1 MSKQQIGFEEIQ
13 KIMQENNLSFSDI
26 AKIAAGMNNG
36 IITEKEKTT
45 MKEIG
50 YEISSASYP
59 DFTVTKTTATQTKIL
74 VIAPSCNG
82 YFIKTKTRNK
92 DWEVEP
98 LSEKNFANFA
108 KDIKEPIEFEDDF
121 WLKNLPSGEQGY
133 VTIMRYLETP
143 GIMDMFKDKCAPK
156 YIKEY
161 FMDNRSYY
169 GGTEND
175 IKIQIK
181 FYKAFPILYR
191 EYFNDTN
198 YTISHMVK
206 YHPELLYTIYK
217 RFGLEKARDF
227 VETVRISLISLW
239 SNGYYSGSASNI
251 FVQDTANY
259 MQSKFHLT
267 HTNERGEREEYIGF
281 YPSSCQIP
289 YMEMDYEHF
298 KEYYFF
304 ESYRMGYEGAH
315 DMLRDWNDDLKQQK
329 AIYGKIKE
337 KYPLNL
343 QTHHARLSRIERQM
357 RETIERKGFDAQ
369 AIVAKEYEWKM
380 DKDEGNYIFI
390 APTVPE
396 DFYNEARNQANC
408 LAGYVSRFAKGDD
421 IIMFMRDK
429 EQPEASLVTIEI
441 VGDTITQALRRS
453 NHHPLFEQV
462 QALKKFAK
470 KFKLKYKEPREYE
483 GI

>member
-1 MSKQQIGFEEIQ
+1 MSKQNIGIEEIQ

-36 IITEKEKTT
+36 IITEKEKPAT
-45 MKEIG
+45 KEIG
-50 YEISSASYP
+50 YEITSTSYP
-59 DFTVTKTTATQTKIL
+59 DFTITKTTATQTKIL

-92 DWEVEP
+92 DWEIEQ
-98 LSEKNFANFA
+98 LNEKNYSNFA
-108 KDIKEPIEFEDDF
+108 KDIKEPIEFEDNF
-121 WLKNLPSGEQGY
+121 WLKTLPSGEQGY
-133 VTIMRYLETP
+133 FTIMKYLETP

-161 FMDNRSYY
+161 FMDNRGYY

-175 IKIQIK
+175 IKVQIRY
-181 FYKAFPILYR
+181 YKAFPILYR
-191 EYFNDTN
+191 EYFNDAN
-198 YTISHMVK
+198 YTISQMVK
-206 YHPELLYTIYK
+206 YRPELLYTIYK

-227 VETVRISLISLW
+227 VETVRISLISPW
-239 SNGYYSGSASNI
+239 SGGYYSGSASSV
-251 FVQDTANY
+251 FVQDATNY
-259 MQSKFHLT
+259 TQSKFHLT
-267 HTNERGEREEYIGF
+267 NTNERGEKEEYIGF

-304 ESYRMGYEGAH
+304 ESYRMGYESAH

-329 AIYGKIKE
+329 TIYGKIKE

-369 AIVAKEYEWKM
+369 ATVAKTYEWKM

-429 EQPEASLVTIEI
+429 EQPDVSLVTIEI
-441 VGDTITQALRRS
+441 IGDTITQALRRS
-453 NHHPLFEQV
+453 NHYPLFEQV

-470 KFKLKYKEPREYE
+470 KFKLKYKEPEV
-483 GI
+483 

>member
-1 MSKQQIGFEEIQ
+1 MSKQNIGIEEIQ

-36 IITEKEKTT
+36 IITEKEKPAT
-45 MKEIG
+45 KEIG
-50 YEISSASYP
+50 YEITSTSYP
-59 DFTVTKTTATQTKIL
+59 DFTITKTTPTQTKIL

-92 DWEVEP
+92 DWEIEQ
-98 LSEKNFANFA
+98 LNEKNYSNFA
-108 KDIKEPIEFEDDF
+108 KDIKEPIEFEDNF
-121 WLKNLPSGEQGY
+121 WLKTLPNGEQGY
-133 VTIMRYLETP
+133 FTIMKYLETP

-169 GGTEND
+169 GSTEND
-175 IKIQIK
+175 IKVQIRY
-181 FYKAFPILYR
+181 YKAFPILYK
-191 EYFNDTN
+191 EYFNDAN
-198 YTISHMVK
+198 YTISQMVK
-206 YHPELLYTIYK
+206 YRPELLYTIYK

-227 VETVRISLISLW
+227 VETARLSLISPW
-239 SNGYYSGSASNI
+239 NGGYYSGSAANV
-251 FVQDTANY
+251 FVQDAANY
-259 MQSKFHLT
+259 TQSKFYLT
-267 HTNERGEREEYIGF
+267 NTNERGEREEYIGF

-289 YMEMDYEHF
+289 YMEIDYEHF

-304 ESYRMGYEGAH
+304 ESYRMGYEGVH

-390 APTVPE
+390 APTAPE

-429 EQPEASLVTIEI
+429 EQPDVSLVTIEI
-441 VGDTITQALRRS
+441 IGDTITQALRRS
-453 NHHPLFEQV
+453 NHYPLFEQV

-470 KFKLKYKEPREYE
+470 KFKLKYKEPEV
-483 GI
+483 

>member
-1 MSKQQIGFEEIQ
+1 MSKQNIGIEEIQ

-36 IITEKEKTT
+36 IITEKEKSVV
-45 MKEIG
+45 KEIG
-50 YEISSASYP
+50 YKISSASYP

-74 VIAPSCNG
+74 VIAPSCDG

-92 DWEVEP
+92 DWEIEQ
-98 LSEKNFANFA
+98 LNEKNYSNFA
-108 KDIKEPIEFEDDF
+108 KDIKEPIEFEDNF
-121 WLKNLPSGEQGY
+121 WLKYLPNGEQGY
-133 VTIMRYLETP
+133 FTIMRYLQTD
-143 GIMDMFKDKCAPK
+143 GIMDMFKDRCAPK

-169 GGTEND
+169 SDTESD
-175 IKIQIK
+175 IRTQIK
-181 FYKAFPILYR
+181 YYKAFPILYR
-191 EYFNDTN
+191 QYFNDTN
-198 YTISHMVK
+198 RTISQMVK
-206 YHPELLYTIYK
+206 YRPELLYTIYK

-227 VETVRISLISLW
+227 IETAKLALISPW
-239 SNGYYSGSASNI
+239 GGSYYSSSNGNI
-251 FVQDTANY
+251 FVQDTEHY
-259 MQSKFHLT
+259 IQSKFHLARK
-267 HTNERGEREEYIGF
+267 NERGEDEEYIGF

-304 ESYRMGYEGAH
+304 ESYRMGYEGVC

-343 QTHHARLSRIERQM
+343 QTHHARLSRIQRQM

-369 AIVAKEYEWKM
+369 AIIAKEYEWKM

-390 APTVPE
+390 APTAPE

-453 NHHPLFEQV
+453 NKQPLFEQV

-470 KFKLKYKEPREYE
+470 KFKLKYKEPKEYE
-483 GI
+483 

>member
-1 MSKQQIGFEEIQ
+1 MSKQNVGIEEIQ

-26 AKIAAGMNNG
+26 AKIAASMNNG
-36 IITEKEKTT
+36 IITEKEKPAA
-45 MKEIG
+45 KEIG
-50 YEISSASYP
+50 YEITSASYP

-74 VIAPSCNG
+74 VIAPSCDG

-92 DWEVEP
+92 DWEVEQ
-98 LSEKNFANFA
+98 LNEKNYSNFT
-108 KDIKEPIEFEDDF
+108 KDIKEPIKFDDNF
-121 WLKNLPSGEQGY
+121 WLKNLPNGEQGY
-133 VTIMRYLETP
+133 FTIMKYLKTP
-143 GIMDMFKDKCAPK
+143 GIIDMFKDKCAPK
-156 YIKEY
+156 YMKEY
-161 FMDNRSYY
+161 FMDSRSYC
-169 GGTEND
+169 GSTESD
-175 IKIQIK
+175 IKTQIK
-181 FYKAFPILYR
+181 YYKAFPVLYR

-198 YTISHMVK
+198 YTISQMVK
-206 YHPELLYTIYK
+206 YRPELLYAVYK

-227 VETVRISLISLW
+227 IETARLALISPW
-239 SNGYYSGSASNI
+239 TNGYYSGSASDV
-251 FVQDTANY
+251 FVQDADIYTR
-259 MQSKFHLT
+259 SKFHLT
-267 HTNERGEREEYIGF
+267 NINERGEKEEYIGF

-289 YMEMDYEHF
+289 YMEMDYDHF

-357 RETIERKGFDAQ
+357 KETIERKGFDTQ
-369 AIVAKEYEWKM
+369 ATVAKEYEWKM
-380 DKDEGNYIFI
+380 DKDEGDYIFI

-429 EQPEASLVTIEI
+429 EQPDASLVTIEI
-441 VGDTITQALRRS
+441 IGDTITQALRRS
-453 NHHPLFEQV
+453 NKQPLFEQV

-470 KFKLKYKEPREYE
+470 KFKLKYREPTEYE
-483 GI
+483 RI

>member
-1 MSKQQIGFEEIQ
+1 MSKQNVGIEEIQ

-36 IITEKEKTT
+36 IITEKEKQAV
-45 MKEIG
+45 KEIG
-50 YEISSASYP
+50 YKITSASYP
-59 DFTVTKTTATQTKIL
+59 DFTITKTTATQTKIL

-92 DWEVEP
+92 DWEVEQ

-156 YIKEY
+156 YIIEY

-169 GGTEND
+169 GNTEND
-175 IKIQIK
+175 IKVQIK
-181 FYKAFPILYR
+181 YYKAFPILYR
-191 EYFNDTN
+191 EYFNDAN
-198 YTISHMVK
+198 YTISQMVK

-227 VETVRISLISLW
+227 VETVRLALISPW
-239 SNGYYSGSASNI
+239 SNGYYSGSASNV
-251 FVQDTANY
+251 FVQDATNHIH
-259 MQSKFHLT
+259 SKFHLT
-267 HTNERGEREEYIGF
+267 NTNERGEKEEYIGF

-329 AIYGKIKE
+329 SIYGKIKE

-357 RETIERKGFDAQ
+357 KETIERKGFDAQ
-369 AIVAKEYEWKM
+369 AIIAKEYEWKM

-390 APTVPE
+390 APTAPE

-408 LAGYVSRFAKGDD
+408 LAGYVGRFAKGED
-421 IIMFMRDK
+421 IIIFMRDK
-429 EQPEASLVTIEI
+429 EQPEASLVTMEI
-441 VGDTITQALRRS
+441 IGDTITQALRRS
-453 NHHPLFEQV
+453 NRYPLFEQV

>member
-1 MSKQQIGFEEIQ
+1 MSKQNIGIEEIQ

-45 MKEIG
+45 TKEIG
-50 YEISSASYP
+50 YEITSASYP

-92 DWEVEP
+92 DWEVEQ

-143 GIMDMFKDKCAPK
+143 GIMDMFRDKCAPK

-161 FMDNRSYY
+161 FMDNRGYY
-169 GGTEND
+169 GGAEND
-175 IKIQIK
+175 IKVQIK
-181 FYKAFPILYR
+181 YYKAFPILYR

-198 YTISHMVK
+198 YTISNMVK

-227 VETVRISLISLW
+227 VETARIALISPW

-251 FVQDTANY
+251 FVQDAANY

-304 ESYRMGYEGAH
+304 ESYRMGYEGVH
-315 DMLRDWNDDLKQQK
+315 DMLRDWNDDLRQQK
-329 AIYGKIKE
+329 TIYGKIKE

-343 QTHHARLSRIERQM
+343 QTHHARLSRIERQA

-369 AIVAKEYEWKM
+369 AIIAKEYEWKM

-408 LAGYVSRFAKGDD
+408 LAGYVGRFAKGED

-429 EQPEASLVTIEI
+429 EQPDVSLVTIEI
-441 VGDTITQALRRS
+441 IGDTITQALRRS
-453 NHHPLFEQV
+453 NRNPLFDQV

-470 KFKLKYKEPREYE
+470 KFKLKYNEPKEV
-483 GI
+483 

>member
-1 MSKQQIGFEEIQ
+1 MSKQNIGIEEIQ

-36 IITEKEKTT
+36 IITEKDKPVT
-45 MKEIG
+45 KEIG
-50 YEISSASYP
+50 YEITSTSYP
-59 DFTVTKTTATQTKIL
+59 DFTITKTTATQTKIL

-92 DWEVEP
+92 DWEIEQ
-98 LSEKNFANFA
+98 LNEKNYSNFA
-108 KDIKEPIEFEDDF
+108 KDIKEPIEFEDNF

-133 VTIMRYLETP
+133 FTIMRYLKTP
-143 GIMDMFKDKCAPK
+143 GIMEMFKDKCAPK
-156 YIKEY
+156 YTKEY
-161 FMDNRSYY
+161 FMDNRGYY
-169 GGTEND
+169 GGSEND
-175 IKIQIK
+175 IKVQIRY
-181 FYKAFPILYR
+181 YKAFPILYR

-198 YTISHMVK
+198 YTISQMVK
-206 YHPELLYTIYK
+206 YRPELLYTIYK

-227 VETVRISLISLW
+227 IETARISLISPW
-239 SNGYYSGSASNI
+239 SGCYYSGSAANV
-251 FVQDTANY
+251 FVQDAANY
-259 MQSKFHLT
+259 TQSKFHLT
-267 HTNERGEREEYIGF
+267 NTNERGEKEEYIGF

-304 ESYRMGYEGAH
+304 ESYRMGYEGVH
-315 DMLRDWNDDLKQQK
+315 DMLKDWNDDLKQQK

-369 AIVAKEYEWKM
+369 ATVAKEYEWKM

-390 APTVPE
+390 APTAPE

-429 EQPEASLVTIEI
+429 EQPDVSLVTIEI
-441 VGDTITQALRRS
+441 IGDTITQALRRS
-453 NHHPLFEQV
+453 NYYPLFEQV

-470 KFKLKYKEPREYE
+470 KFKLKYKEPEV
-483 GI
+483 

>member
-1 MSKQQIGFEEIQ
+1 MSKQSIGIEEIQ

-36 IITEKEKTT
+36 IITEKEKPAT
-45 MKEIG
+45 KEIG
-50 YEISSASYP
+50 YEITSTSYP
-59 DFTVTKTTATQTKIL
+59 DFTITKTTPTQTKIL

-92 DWEVEP
+92 DWEVEQ

-121 WLKNLPSGEQGY
+121 WLKNLPNGEQGY
-133 VTIMRYLETP
+133 FTIMRYLETP

-156 YIKEY
+156 YVKEY

-169 GGTEND
+169 GGSEND
-175 IKIQIK
+175 IKVQIRY
-181 FYKAFPILYR
+181 YKAFPILYR
-191 EYFNDTN
+191 EYFNDAN
-198 YTISHMVK
+198 YTISQMVK
-206 YHPELLYTIYK
+206 YRPELLYTIYK

-227 VETVRISLISLW
+227 VETTRLSLISPW
-239 SNGYYSGSASNI
+239 SGGYYSGSASSV
-251 FVQDTANY
+251 FVQDATNY
-259 MQSKFHLT
+259 TQSKFHLT
-267 HTNERGEREEYIGF
+267 NTNERGEKEEYIGF

-304 ESYRMGYEGAH
+304 ESYRMGYESAH

-329 AIYGKIKE
+329 TIYGKIKE

-369 AIVAKEYEWKM
+369 ATVAKEYEWKM

-429 EQPEASLVTIEI
+429 EQPDASLVTIEI
-441 VGDTITQALRRS
+441 IGDTITQALRRS
-453 NHHPLFEQV
+453 NHYPLHEQV

-470 KFKLKYKEPREYE
+470 KFKLKYKEPEV
-483 GI
+483 

>member
-1 MSKQQIGFEEIQ
+1 MSKQNIGIEEIQ

-36 IITEKEKTT
+36 IITEKEKSSV
-45 MKEIG
+45 KEIG
-50 YEISSASYP
+50 YEITSASYP
-59 DFTVTKTTATQTKIL
+59 DFTITKTTATQTKIL
-74 VIAPSCNG
+74 VIAPSCDG

-92 DWEVEP
+92 DWEIEP
-98 LSEKNFANFA
+98 LNEKNYSNFT
-108 KDIKEPIEFEDDF
+108 KDIKEPVEFDDNF
-121 WLKNLPSGEQGY
+121 WLKNLPNGEQGY
-133 VTIMRYLETP
+133 FTIMRYLKTP

-161 FMDNRSYY
+161 FMDSRSYY
-169 GGTEND
+169 GNTESD
-175 IKIQIK
+175 IKTQIK
-181 FYKAFPILYR
+181 YYKAFPILYR

-198 YTISHMVK
+198 YTISQMVK
-206 YHPELLYTIYK
+206 YHPELLYTVYK

-227 VETVRISLISLW
+227 VETARLALISPW
-239 SNGYYSGSASNI
+239 VNGYYSGSSSNV
-251 FVQDTANY
+251 FVQDAANY
-259 MQSKFHLT
+259 TQSKFHLINI
-267 HTNERGEREEYIGF
+267 NERGEKEEYVGF

-289 YMEMDYEHF
+289 YMEMDYDHF

-315 DMLRDWNDDLKQQK
+315 DMLRDWNDDLRQQK

-441 VGDTITQALRRS
+441 IGDTITQALRRS
-453 NHHPLFEQV
+453 NRNPLFDQV

-483 GI
+483 GV